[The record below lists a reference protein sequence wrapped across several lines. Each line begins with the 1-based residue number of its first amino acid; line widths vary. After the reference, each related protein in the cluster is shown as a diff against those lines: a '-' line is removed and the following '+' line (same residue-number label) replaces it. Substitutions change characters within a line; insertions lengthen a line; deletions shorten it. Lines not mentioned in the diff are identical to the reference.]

1 MTSDWDEIK
10 RLAADFQNAQLST
23 GLQRLSERNCVEVV
37 SLLIEKGLLE
47 VIFTTDGKEYLTQS
61 HLAQEVKDELFVQ
74 GGRINLVDL
83 AKTLN
88 VDFDRLQRVAEQVV
102 ADDSS
107 VKFVLGQL
115 LDVSYFER
123 VAMEINEKLAQA
135 GEINV
140 ADLTMQYDLPA
151 DFILGNIILKYLNKI
166 IMGKQDAS
174 NANIFFTQ
182 SYVTRSK
189 AKIRG
194 VLAAVTKPTPVSAIL
209 AQCGIPDRLFNML
222 VNEVATLG
230 IVTSRSPGAQYIP
243 HIYRKTQVD
252 WVQNFYRQNG
262 YLEHDSVAGL
272 GVTDVKNFITNQL
285 PEAKIIHLKK
295 CSVGDKLVDQVVAS
309 LEECLSSNTY
319 LDVSTILPTI
329 MTDEDIDQLLS
340 MVLTPAMQ
348 KQTLIFGST
357 ILTTKFVDD
366 IIKPCYGISE
376 EHAKTSVDSGSYQQY
391 MAEKLM
397 KHQQDP
403 TEKESSF
410 GGESKADKREERRKK
425 AAGGKGGG
433 GTQGRETKTKS
444 TKKHARGQKGGNVSD
459 SDDDVGS
466 SVGGA
471 GKKSGKEASIE
482 LITAKEIAKVLQAG
496 LEPEGLED
504 LSKQL
509 AQHYLPQFSKLALAK
524 AHQLYEISLHQS
536 NQNRRQ
542 THASLQD
549 KLNNLYND
557 IRLYEKG
564 IKLFPADVQPQLIK
578 YLLKSLGT
586 DFCNEICFYVAAECN
601 LNSNGTTL
609 TVEQRNKIAQECSQE
624 YKGALLALNKAVSSS
639 ASIDDFLDVAE
650 SALQACS
657 MILKKIDK
665 KKDRNLILCHKHGL
679 LEQLANCSDPALVLH
694 LAVLIIFTICTQN
707 MLHASGRHVS
717 SILSFLQPQ
726 LSPEQAQTLTS
737 YHDLVLKL
745 LSAEGAS
752 SDAKS
757 DVEGITKQL
766 EELTPTVKSIAAN
779 FKKAGVTSAE

>member
-10 RLAADFQNAQLST
+10 RLAADFQKAQLST
-23 GLQRLSERNCVEVV
+23 SLQRLSERNCVEVV

-47 VIFTTDGKEYLTQS
+47 VIFTTDGKEYLTQA
-61 HLAQEVKDELFVQ
+61 HLTQEVKDELFVQ
-74 GGRINLVDL
+74 GGRVNLVDL

-88 VDFDRLQRVAEQVV
+88 VNFERVQRIAEQVV
-102 ADDSS
+102 IEDGTI
-107 VKFVLGQL
+107 KFVLGQL

-140 ADLTMQYDLPA
+140 ADLTIQYDLPA
-151 DFILGNIILKYLNKI
+151 DFILNNIVLKYLNKI

-174 NANIFFTQ
+174 NGNIFFTQ

-189 AKIRG
+189 AKVRG
-194 VLAAVTKPTPVSAIL
+194 ALTGITKPTPVSAIL
-209 AQCGIPDRLFNML
+209 AQCNIPDRLFFSL
-222 VNEVATLG
+222 VNEVAMLG

-272 GVTDVKNFITNQL
+272 GVSDVKNFIANQL
-285 PEAKIIHLKK
+285 PEAKIVHLKK
-295 CSVGDKLVDQVVAS
+295 CSVGEKLIDQVSA
-309 LEECLSSNTY
+309 LLDECISSNTY
-319 LDVSTILPTI
+319 LDVSNILPSI
-329 MTDEDIDQLLS
+329 MSDEDIEQLIS
-340 MVLTPAMQ
+340 MVLSPAMQ

-357 ILTTKFVDD
+357 ILTSKFIDD
-366 IIKPCYGISE
+366 IIKPCYDIADD
-376 EHAKTSVDSGSYQQY
+376 HAKKSVDSGSYQQY
-391 MAEKLM
+391 MAERMIK
-397 KHQQDP
+397 QQDP
-403 TEKESSF
+403 VDREPVNAE
-410 GGESKADKREERRKK
+410 GKADKRDERRKK
-425 AAGGKGGG
+425 ATGGKGGG

-444 TKKHARGQKGGNVSD
+444 TKKHTRGQRGNVSD
-459 SDDDVGS
+459 SDDDS
-466 SVGGA
+466 MPGGNA
-471 GKKSGKEASIE
+471 GIKKGGKEASIE
-482 LITAKEIAKVLQAG
+482 LITTKEIAKVLEVG

-509 AQHYLPQFSKLALAK
+509 AQHYYPQFSKLALAK
-524 AHQLYEISLHQS
+524 AHQLYEISLHQT

-564 IKLFPADVQPQLIK
+564 IKLLPADVQPQLVK

-586 DFCNEICFYVAAECN
+586 DFGNEICFYIAAECN

-609 TVEQRNKIAQECSQE
+609 TVEQRHKIAQDCSQD
-624 YKGALLALNKAVSSS
+624 YKPALQALNKAITSS
-639 ASIDDFLDVAE
+639 ASIDDFLVVAE
-650 SALQACS
+650 NALQACS

-679 LEQLANCSDPALVLH
+679 LEQLANCTDPALVLH
-694 LAVLIIFTICTQN
+694 LAVLIIFTICTQS

-726 LSPEQAQTLTS
+726 LNPEQAQTLTN

-745 LSAEGAS
+745 LSTEGATPDS
-752 SDAKS
+752 KP

-766 EELTPTVKSIAAN
+766 EELTATVKEIAGG
-779 FKKAGVTSAE
+779 FKKSGVTSAE

>member
-10 RLAADFQNAQLST
+10 RLAADFQKAQLST
-23 GLQRLSERNCVEVV
+23 SLQRLSERNCVEVV

-47 VIFTTDGKEYLTQS
+47 VIFTTDGKEYLTQA

-74 GGRINLVDL
+74 GGRVNLVDL

-88 VDFDRLQRVAEQVV
+88 VDFDRVQRVAEQVV
-102 ADDSS
+102 QEDPS

-123 VAMEINEKLAQA
+123 VAMEVNEKLAQA

-151 DFILGNIILKYLNKI
+151 DFILSNIVLKYLNKI

-194 VLAAVTKPTPVSAIL
+194 ALAAITKPTPVSAIL

-230 IVTSRSPGAQYIP
+230 SVTSRSPGAQYIP

-295 CSVGDKLVDQVVAS
+295 CSVGEKLIDQVVAS

-319 LDVSTILPTI
+319 LDVSTILPSI

-366 IIKPCYGISE
+366 IIKPCYGIAE
-376 EHAKTSVDSGSYQQY
+376 EHAKRSVDSGSYQQY

-397 KHQQDP
+397 KHQDP
-403 TEKESSF
+403 MDRDSAV
-410 GGESKADKREERRKK
+410 GEGKADKREERRKK

-444 TKKHARGQKGGNVSD
+444 TKKHVRGQKGNVSD
-459 SDDDVGS
+459 SDDDMPSG
-466 SVGGA
+466 
-471 GKKSGKEASIE
+471 GKKGGKDAVIE
-482 LITAKEIAKVLQAG
+482 LITTKEIAKVLEAG

-509 AQHYLPQFSKLALAK
+509 AQHYYPQFSKLALAK

-564 IKLFPADVQPQLIK
+564 IKLFPADVQPQLVK

-609 TVEQRNKIAQECSQE
+609 TVEQRNKIVQECSQE
-624 YKGALLALNKAVSSS
+624 YKSALQALNKAVSSS

-694 LAVLIIFTICTQN
+694 LAVLIIFTICTQS

-745 LSAEGAS
+745 LSAEGS
-752 SDAKS
+752 SSNVD
-757 DVEGITKQL
+757 DITKQL
-766 EELTPTVKSIAAN
+766 EDLTPTVKSIASS
-779 FKKAGVTSAE
+779 FKKSGVTSAE

>member
-10 RLAADFQNAQLST
+10 RLAADFQKAQLST

-47 VIFTTDGKEYLTQS
+47 VIFTTDGKEYLTQT
-61 HLAQEVKDELFVQ
+61 HLIQEVKDELYVQ
-74 GGRINLVDL
+74 GGRVNLVDL

-88 VDFDRLQRVAEQVV
+88 VDFDRVQRIAEQIVRE
-102 ADDSS
+102 DGTI
-107 VKFVLGQL
+107 KFVLGQL

-123 VAMEINEKLAQA
+123 AAMEINEKLAQA

-151 DFILGNIILKYLNKI
+151 DFILNHIILKNLNKI

-182 SYVTRSK
+182 SYVIRSK

-194 VLAAVTKPTPVSAIL
+194 ALTAITKPTPVSAIL
-209 AQCGIPDRLFNML
+209 AQCGIPDRLFYLLFND
-222 VNEVATLG
+222 VATLG
-230 IVTSRSPGAQYIP
+230 NVTSRSPGAQYIP

-252 WVQNFYRQNG
+252 WVQHFYRQNG

-272 GVTDVKNFITNQL
+272 GVSDVKTFIANQL
-285 PEAKIIHLKK
+285 PEAKIVHLKK
-295 CSVGDKLVDQVVAS
+295 CSVGEKLIEQVSAS
-309 LEECLSSNTY
+309 LEECFSSNTY

-329 MTDEDIDQLLS
+329 MTDEDIDQLIS
-340 MVLTPAMQ
+340 IVLTPAMQ
-348 KQTLIFGST
+348 KQILIFGST
-357 ILTTKFVDD
+357 ILTTKFIDD
-366 IIKPCYGISE
+366 IIKPCYDIAE
-376 EHAKTSVDSGSYQQY
+376 EHAKKSVDSGSYQQY

-397 KHQQDP
+397 KRQDP
-403 TEKESSF
+403 MDRQSAAI
-410 GGESKADKREERRKK
+410 GEGKSDKREERRKK

-444 TKKHARGQKGGNVSD
+444 TKKHTRGQKGNVSD
-459 SDDDVGS
+459 SDDDM
-466 SVGGA
+466 VGGGNVG
-471 GKKSGKEASIE
+471 GKHGGKEANIE
-482 LITAKEIAKVLQAG
+482 LITVKEMCKVLDAG
-496 LEPEGLED
+496 LEPEGLEYV
-504 LSKQL
+504 SKQI
-509 AQHYLPQFSKLALAK
+509 AQHYYPQFSKLALAK

-564 IKLFPADVQPQLIK
+564 IKLLPADVQPQLVK

-609 TVEQRNKIAQECSQE
+609 TVEQRNKIVQECSQE
-624 YKGALLALNKAVSSS
+624 YKSALQALNKAVSSS

-650 SALQACS
+650 NALQTCS

-679 LEQLANCSDPALVLH
+679 LEQLANCTDPALVLH
-694 LAVLIIFTICTQN
+694 LSVLIMFTICTQS

-717 SILSFLQPQ
+717 SILSFMQPQ
-726 LSPEQAQTLTS
+726 LISEQAQILTT

-745 LSAEGAS
+745 LGA
-752 SDAKS
+752 DNATNDGKL
-757 DVEGITKQL
+757 DVEVITKRL
-766 EELTPTVKSIAAN
+766 EEMTPKVKDIASN
-779 FKKAGVTSAE
+779 FKKSGITSAE